1 MGFLLMWIFAIY
13 LGVGNFVYSFLD
25 VVIHYFPCVTGPSA
39 YSIILCTHYILLF
52 TNWLTSFIQYSGGRL
67 AKKVPYAPQT
77 PSLKLIIN
85 TVFDLLHACFIKCH
99 QTNEKNNCHH
109 EQKYFFP
116 PPEVPNPSLP
126 GWKGTF
132 EYKQTSNTSAQW
144 RVGRRKGNGHVLG
157 PWGGGIT
164 LRGAD

>member
-1 MGFLLMWIFAIY
+1 MHARGVEYRSELSLLGKHLEEYSLFLKLFARNFHKKY
-13 LGVGNFVYSFLD
+13 KCGKSGVGDFVYSFLD
-25 VVIHYFPCVTGPSA
+25 VVIHYFPCVTGPST

-52 TNWLTSFIQYSGGRL
+52 TNWLTSFIQYSGGKL
-67 AKKVPYAPQT
+67 GKKAPYAPQT

-126 GWKGTF
+126 G
-132 EYKQTSNTSAQW
+132 
-144 RVGRRKGNGHVLG
+144 
-157 PWGGGIT
+157 
-164 LRGAD
+164 

>member
-1 MGFLLMWIFAIY
+1 MRAKENNGYDLWCGWFCLQLSWRRHPLFSVRYGALNVLNYM
-13 LGVGNFVYSFLD
+13 
-25 VVIHYFPCVTGPSA
+25 
-39 YSIILCTHYILLF
+39 CTHYILLF

-157 PWGGGIT
+157 PRGGGVT
-164 LRGAD
+164 LPGAD